1 MDKKM
6 YKYIG
11 ILVGLVVLLVVVVW
25 ISNLVSGGTTYSY
38 ESIEKKMVSATKS
51 YMKDHSAML
60 PTEVGESVTISPTVL
75 VNNNYFKGFDVIMIT
90 HQLLIAEI
98 NTIQRSYMKKF

>member
-38 ESIEKKMVSATKS
+38 ESIEKKW
-51 YMKDHSAML
+51 
-60 PTEVGESVTISPTVL
+60 
-75 VNNNYFKGFDVIMIT
+75 
-90 HQLLIAEI
+90 
-98 NTIQRSYMKKF
+98 